1 MRLRPVPAWSPFAVH
16 IDGEGPDVGHDGAGP
31 GPVREG
37 ARGFTLMEVL
47 IGLTVAALA
56 LTAGF
61 ATLGFISDSDEP
73 VDVASALALRGATT
87 RNLLTEWLGGARFS
101 AGRMGETFQGFD
113 AEVFGAQTDELIFPT
128 SASTPLGV
136 GTTTVRLYVDLDE
149 GTPERGLVAALTE
162 LVTDEPRVVEL
173 IPEVGALEIR
183 YLLPIEGTT
192 GEWVDGWIS
201 NRLPQAILLV
211 LGPSRYDTL
220 PPLLR
225 YPLLV
230 PVETTR

>member
-1 MRLRPVPAWSPFAVH
+1 MN
-16 IDGEGPDVGHDGAGP
+16 
-31 GPVREG
+31 
-37 ARGFTLMEVL
+37 RGFTLMEVL

-87 RNLLTEWLGGARFS
+87 RNLLTEWLGEARFQ
-101 AGRMGETFQGFD
+101 AGRQGGVTFQGLD
-113 AEVFGAQTDELIFPT
+113 DEVYGTETDEIIFPT
-128 SASTPLGV
+128 TASTPLGV
-136 GTTTVRLYVDLDE
+136 GTTVVRLFND
-149 GTPERGLVAALTE
+149 TPEKGLVAELTE
-162 LVTDEPRVVEL
+162 LPTDVPRLVEL
-173 IPEVGALEIR
+173 IPEAGSLQLR
-183 YLLPIEGTT
+183 YLLPIQGTL

-201 NRLPQAILLV
+201 NRLPHAIGLV
-211 LGPSRYDTL
+211 LGPSPYDTL

-230 PVETTR
+230 PLETTR

>member
-1 MRLRPVPAWSPFAVH
+1 MRQ
-16 IDGEGPDVGHDGAGP
+16 
-31 GPVREG
+31 
-37 ARGFTLMEVL
+37 GFTLMEVL

-87 RNLLTEWLGGARFS
+87 RNLLTEWLVEARFQ
-101 AGRMGETFQGFD
+101 AGRRGESFQGFD
-113 AEVFGAQTDELIFPT
+113 AESFGTPMDSLVLPT
-128 SASTPLGV
+128 SAGTPLGV
-136 GTTTVRLYVDLDE
+136 GTTVVRLYIDE
-149 GTPERGLVAALTE
+149 DRNTPERGLVAALTE
-162 LVTDEPRVVEL
+162 LMTDEPRVVEL
-173 IPEVGALEIR
+173 VPEAGSLDIS
-183 YLLPIEGTT
+183 YLVPIEGTI
-192 GEWVDGWIS
+192 GEWTTFWTS
-201 NRLPQAILLV
+201 NRLPAAVRLV

-230 PVETTR
+230 PLGAAR